1 MPPWGCADHLESA
14 ALLRVCSG
22 DGGPVKDVVFL
33 SAGVR
38 LSWSYLPQSPS
49 SKQGVASDGWL
60 VGKVLHVFVV

>member
-14 ALLRVCSG
+14 ALLRVRSG

-49 SKQGVASDGWL
+49 SKQGVASDGWP
-60 VGKVLHVFVV
+60 VG

>member
-14 ALLRVCSG
+14 ALLRDCSG
-22 DGGPVKDVVFL
+22 DGGHVKDVLFLFSWLFL

-49 SKQGVASDGWL
+49 SKQGVASDGWP
-60 VGKVLHVFVV
+60 VG